1 MNQRGRLDL
10 ETLRRRIEEGSIET
24 VLTVFPD
31 LYGSLMGKRIVGR
44 FFLEEVAKGGMHA
57 CYYLLASYIEMEPTP
72 GYVFTSWETGYGDLR
87 AVPDWSTLR
96 EAAWLDRTAI
106 VFCDAFEEER
116 DVPIAVAPRSI
127 LKAQIE
133 KAASQGIVPHFASE
147 LEFFLFKETYSG
159 ARKKHYHDLELSQSY
174 NEDYHVLSGG
184 FAEPIIGAI
193 RRLVDASGVPVEFS
207 KGEASAGQHEIN
219 LQYAEGVEMADRHV
233 IYKLAA
239 KEIAAA
245 QDASLTFMAKWH
257 TDHAGNSLHVHMSFT
272 DPEGESLFS
281 GDGEPLPGT
290 EARPTDTFRHA
301 VGGLL
306 EHAREF
312 SMLFAPNV
320 NSYKRYVEDTFAPTR
335 IAWSYDNR
343 TVGFRVVGHGPSL
356 RVECR
361 IPGGDANPYLVYAAM
376 LAAALDGVERKIDP
390 GPLFAGN
397 GYEAKDLPRV
407 PHTLGEAVEVFES
420 SAFVRGAFGEE
431 VVDHLAHFA
440 RAELAEYQRVVT
452 DFERARF
459 FERI

>member
-1 MNQRGRLDL
+1 MKNRGRLDL
-10 ETLRRRIEEGSIET
+10 EALRRRIDDGSIET

-31 LYGSLMGKRIVGR
+31 LYGCLMGKRIVGR
-44 FFLEEVAKGGMHA
+44 FFLDEVAGGGMHA
-57 CYYLLASYIEMEPTP
+57 CDYLLASDMEREPTP
-72 GYVFTSWETGYGDLR
+72 GYAFTSWETGYGDLR
-87 AVPDWSTLR
+87 AIPDWSTLR

-106 VFCDAFEEER
+106 ILCDALEEEQ

-127 LKAQIE
+127 LKNQLE
-133 KAASQGIVPHFASE
+133 KATAKGIVPHFASE
-147 LEFFLFKETYSG
+147 LEFFLFKETYAG
-159 ARKKHYHDLELSQSY
+159 ARQKNYHDLELSQAY

-184 FAEPIIGAI
+184 FAEPIIGEI

-219 LQYAEGVEMADRHV
+219 LQYAGAVEMADRHV

-239 KEIAAA
+239 KEIAAR
-245 QDASLTFMAKWH
+245 QDASLSFMAKWH

-272 DPEGESLFS
+272 DPDGNSLFS
-281 GDGEPLPGT
+281 GDGEKIEGS

-306 EHAREF
+306 EHARAL

-361 IPGGDANPYLVYAAM
+361 IPGGDANPYLVYAGM
-376 LAAALDGVERKIDP
+376 LAAALDGVERGLDP
-390 GPLFAGN
+390 GPLFEGN
-397 GYEAKDLPRV
+397 GYEAKELPRV
-407 PHTLGEAVEVFES
+407 PYTLAEAVDAFES
-420 SAFVRGAFGEE
+420 SAFVREAFGSE
-431 VVDHLAHFA
+431 VVEHLAHFA
-440 RAELAEYQRVVT
+440 RTELAEYQRVVT